1 MLGFIRNGGRIVKI
15 YEGSP
20 AGKTGK
26 IKTGDE
32 IIAINHKEVLRADEI
47 SSLLRNS
54 GTSVIITFS
63 RNGVCLYIFINDT
76 YVKYHEY
83 INFI

>member
-1 MLGFIRNGGRIVKI
+1 MLGFVRNGHRIVKI

-20 AGKTGK
+20 AGKSGK

-32 IIAINHKEVLRADEI
+32 IIAINHKEVLSTDEI

-54 GTSVIITFS
+54 GTSVIITLS
-63 RNGVCLYIFINDT
+63 RNGMY
-76 YVKYHEY
+76 
-83 INFI
+83 

>member
-1 MLGFIRNGGRIVKI
+1 MLGFVRNGRRVVKI

-20 AGKTGK
+20 AGKNGK

-32 IIAINHKEVLRADEI
+32 IIAINHKEVLSTDEI

-54 GTSVIITFS
+54 GTSVIITLS
-63 RNGVCLYIFINDT
+63 RNGMY
-76 YVKYHEY
+76 
-83 INFI
+83 